1 MFLMLPAPP
10 GLDSQ
15 NPTIPYVYG
24 GLKVAV
30 TPAFFIPGRGRGA
43 VWMRLP
49 TSEPGSGGS
58 RRRARLQTRGAFYQ
72 KGNETVQATIWGMS
86 SPATSVKR
94 MFRPL

>member
-30 TPAFFIPGRGRGA
+30 TPAFSSTQGKEGGVDASP
-43 VWMRLP
+43 P
-49 TSEPGSGGS
+49 SEPGSAGS
-58 RRRARLQTRGAFYQ
+58 PAGEHGSKRGAFYQ

>member
-15 NPTIPYVYG
+15 NPTILYVYG
-24 GLKVAV
+24 GLKVGV
-30 TPAFFIPGRGRGA
+30 TPAFPGRGRGRCGCDHHPRSLE
-43 VWMRLP
+43 V
-49 TSEPGSGGS
+49 PGVPQKSTAPNAGRS
-58 RRRARLQTRGAFYQ
+58 IK